1 MNGLKTSES
10 RKGMFRRS
18 TLTRAVYGLLL
29 AATLLVC
36 LAPLRAQDA
45 AAARAITLIGD
56 VSYLKDGANGY
67 KWALNQGQEVKP
79 QWIIKTGKDGYAKFQ
94 VSDGSTIEVFPESEF
109 TFRQDLGNWTHLLNI
124 WIGHIKVMIQ
134 HLPGVANPNNVTSP
148 TAVISVRGT
157 VFDVV
162 VEDLEGTTVVSVDEG
177 LVQVHHRLQAGPDRF
192 LGRGEAVRVFPNQP
206 LAKVVDRGNIY
217 MRVAR
222 AAEQAIYQ
230 VLVQRGGIG
239 GGPGSTPTTTGGA
252 QGDKGKTGSTGNTG
266 SGGTPAPPGG
276 APTPPNAAPAPPA
289 GAPPPPPPG
298 GGGD

>member
-1 MNGLKTSES
+1 
-10 RKGMFRRS
+10 MFRRS
-18 TLTRAVYGLLL
+18 TFPRAVEGLLL

-36 LAPLRAQDA
+36 LAPLRAQEGT
-45 AAARAITLIGD
+45 ARTVALMGD

-67 KWALNQGQEVKP
+67 KWALNQNQEVKP

-157 VFDVV
+157 IFDVV
-162 VEDLEGTTVVSVDEG
+162 VEDLEGTTVVSVDDG
-177 LVQVHHRLQAGPDRF
+177 LVQVHHRLQPGPDKF

-206 LAKVVDRGNIY
+206 LAKLVDRGNIF

-230 VLVQRGGIG
+230 GLAQRGGIG
-239 GGPGSTPTTTGGA
+239 GSPGGAPTTTGGS
-252 QGDKGKTGSTGNTG
+252 QGDKGKSGSTG
-266 SGGTPAPPGG
+266 SSG
-276 APTPPNAAPAPPA
+276 APTPPTSAPAPPLSLIHI
-289 GAPPPPPPG
+289 
-298 GGGD
+298 